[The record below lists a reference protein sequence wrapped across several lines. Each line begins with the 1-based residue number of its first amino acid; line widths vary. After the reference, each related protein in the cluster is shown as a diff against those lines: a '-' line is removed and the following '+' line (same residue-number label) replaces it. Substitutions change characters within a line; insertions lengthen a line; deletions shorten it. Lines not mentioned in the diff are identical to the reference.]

1 MTNPY
6 AAPPRPGLPPSPG
19 YRPMPGPTRQWSWVV
34 VLAVGMGLFEAVRHV
49 LIRTG
54 NPNLIPSLIL
64 LGAAVIPAS
73 FVTFVSQR
81 RLHYSVDLA
90 TVASVGLVGGVVGV
104 VTAGS
109 LEYDT
114 LRRLGAL
121 PTIGVGLIEESA
133 KLLAPLVV
141 VFLTRHRAPA
151 DGLLI
156 GVASGAGFA
165 AMETMGYGFV
175 TLVQS
180 HGNLAAVDGVL
191 LLRGVLSPAAH
202 MAWTGLT
209 AAALWHMAASRWHP
223 RAIGGFVV
231 VFLLAVAL
239 HATWDS
245 IAATA
250 GYAVLAAISLGLL
263 TVTAHRLATEERLLA
278 AHAAVSGRPPAPAYG
293 RG

>member
-1 MTNPY
+1 
-6 AAPPRPGLPPSPG
+6 
-19 YRPMPGPTRQWSWVV
+19 MPGPTRQWSWVGVLV
-34 VLAVGMGLFEAVRHV
+34 VGLALFEAVRHV

-54 NPNLIPSLIL
+54 NPNLIPALIL
-64 LGAAVIPAS
+64 LGAGVVPAA

-81 RLHYSVDLA
+81 RLHYSVDLG
-90 TVASVGLVGGVVGV
+90 TVALVALVGGVVGV

-121 PTIGVGLIEESA
+121 PMLGVGLIEESA
-133 KLLAPLVV
+133 KLLAPLVL
-141 VFLTRHRAPA
+141 VFVLRHRTPA

-180 HGNLAAVDGVL
+180 RGNLQAVDGVL

-209 AAALWHMAASRWHP
+209 AAALWHAAGARWHP
-223 RAIGGFVV
+223 RAVTGFVV

-239 HATWDS
+239 HTTWDS
-245 IAATA
+245 VAVTPV
-250 GYAVLAAISLGLL
+250 YAVLAGISLGLL
-263 TVTAHRLATEERLLA
+263 TITAHRLATEERLLA
-278 AHAAVSGRPPAPAYG
+278 AHGIAGPPPP
-293 RG
+293 R